1 MDHHK
6 AAWKVVWRLI
16 GTTKQSRDQKATGP
30 IEVVDLLVKHV
41 IKLKIYGVLTSLP
54 NVRTWSLLLTHFNCV
69 WFPGSNKALCT
80 GVQAVGIETGQ
91 IIGQLILKS
100 SHYTHFRSFSPKWNS
115 DDGFDLLVHS
125 NPWLWGE
132 ICGSSEG
139 RRCSLCGLPVEKLRL
154 CRSKSHVFSW
164 LLEWKSGNNSEAFA
178 EAISYKR
185 MTGIV
190 LRLASYDKTPPWT
203 FISDYPLAP
212 SQNCWTIRKRHLP
225 SQFFGKITW
234 F

>member
-1 MDHHK
+1 MWEHDRCF
-6 AAWKVVWRLI
+6 WLI
-16 GTTKQSRDQKATGP
+16 STAFDFRVPTK
-30 IEVVDLLVKHV
+30 H
-41 IKLKIYGVLTSLP
+41 
-54 NVRTWSLLLTHFNCV
+54 CV
-69 WFPGSNKALCT
+69 T

-115 DDGFDLLVHS
+115 DDGFDRIHR

-154 CRSKSHVFSW
+154 CRCKSHVFLDFWSGTLGIIQKPLQRPFHIREW
-164 LLEWKSGNNSEAFA
+164 QELFYALLPMIKLLHELSSR
-178 EAISYKR
+178 I
-185 MTGIV
+185 I
-190 LRLASYDKTPPWT
+190 
-203 FISDYPLAP
+203 
-212 SQNCWTIRKRHLP
+212 HLP
-225 SQFFGKITW
+225 HPKNVEPSENDIFQVIFWKITW

>member
-1 MDHHK
+1 MLSN
-6 AAWKVVWRLI
+6 WKYTESSPPYPMWEHDRCFWLI
-16 GTTKQSRDQKATGP
+16 STAFDFRVPTK
-30 IEVVDLLVKHV
+30 H
-41 IKLKIYGVLTSLP
+41 
-54 NVRTWSLLLTHFNCV
+54 CV
-69 WFPGSNKALCT
+69 T

-115 DDGFDLLVHS
+115 DDGFDRIHR

-154 CRSKSHVFSW
+154 CRCKSHVFSW
-164 LLEWKSGNNSEAFA
+164 LLEWNSGNNSEAFA

-190 LRLASYDKTPPWT
+190 LCLASYDKTPPWT

-212 SQNCWTIRKRHLP
+212 S
-225 SQFFGKITW
+225 
-234 F
+234 